1 MKKAVVAGHICL
13 DVIPAF
19 ENHVDL
25 TPGRLYEVG
34 APTFATGGAVSNT
47 GMTMHILGTPVL
59 LMGKVGDDSFG
70 EQILGI
76 LKKRQPGL
84 EAGMAVVSGV
94 ASSYTVVVNIPGV
107 DRIFLHCP
115 GANMNYGCADVNWSQ
130 VKESALFHFGYPCFM
145 ANMYANDAQELTKMY
160 KTAKEL
166 GVTTSMDPG
175 MPDASGPAG
184 QVDWKGVLER
194 TLPYVDV
201 FMPSADEL
209 LYMLDRNK
217 FGKGDNLSAA
227 ELTALGDQMLAMG
240 AAVAAV
246 KLGARGMYIRTA
258 GADRL
263 AKMGAGKPDCVD
275 QWADREYIF
284 PIFKESCFKGATGAG
299 DSSIGAFLCAMLR
312 SLPLYDAGLF
322 SAAVGAC
329 NVEAADS
336 LSGIKTWD
344 ETMARINA
352 GWETKAISLN
362 ETGWSQDAKGV
373 WKKG

>member
-1 MKKAVVAGHICL
+1 
-13 DVIPAF
+13 
-19 ENHVDL
+19 
-25 TPGRLYEVG
+25 
-34 APTFATGGAVSNT
+34 
-47 GMTMHILGTPVL
+47 
-59 LMGKVGDDSFG
+59 
-70 EQILGI
+70 
-76 LKKRQPGL
+76 
-84 EAGMAVVSGV
+84 
-94 ASSYTVVVNIPGV
+94 
-107 DRIFLHCP
+107 
-115 GANMNYGCADVNWSQ
+115 
-130 VKESALFHFGYPCFM
+130 
-145 ANMYANDAQELTKMY
+145 MY

-227 ELTALGDQMLAMG
+227 ELTVLGDQMLAMG

-258 GADRL
+258 GAERL
-263 AKMGAGKPDCVD
+263 AKMGAGKPDCID
-275 QWADREYIF
+275 QWANCEYIF

-362 ETGWSQDAKGV
+362 EKGWSQDAKGV

>member
-1 MKKAVVAGHICL
+1 
-13 DVIPAF
+13 
-19 ENHVDL
+19 
-25 TPGRLYEVG
+25 
-34 APTFATGGAVSNT
+34 
-47 GMTMHILGTPVL
+47 
-59 LMGKVGDDSFG
+59 
-70 EQILGI
+70 
-76 LKKRQPGL
+76 
-84 EAGMAVVSGV
+84 MAVVPGV

-217 FGKGDNLSAA
+217 FGKGDNLSAS
-227 ELTALGDQMLAMG
+227 ELSVLGDQMLAMG
-240 AAVAAV
+240 AAELTPV
-246 KLGARGMYIRTA
+246 LRRGNDPTA
-258 GADRL
+258 LNR
-263 AKMGAGKPDCVD
+263 M
-275 QWADREYIF
+275 
-284 PIFKESCFKGATGAG
+284 
-299 DSSIGAFLCAMLR
+299 
-312 SLPLYDAGLF
+312 DAGMVTPETF
-322 SAAVGAC
+322 SSMV
-329 NVEAADS
+329 NDLEVVK
-336 LSGIKTWD
+336 IPQ
-344 ETMARINA
+344 IP
-352 GWETKAISLN
+352 
-362 ETGWSQDAKGV
+362 
-373 WKKG
+373 KK